1 LGEKEVVMKCSQ
13 IDYLEVAE
21 GKASQ
26 EILSHIQECKKC
38 SRASEKYAQFFKLI
52 AQHYS
57 AGKTAEEELDRQL
70 GSLDFSR
77 LRNLPQNLAARVEEL
92 RERSL
97 VSRLRR
103 VLGGGEKAGEG
114 ILNNFLSTRLRTM
127 TAAPKDIT
135 KSKRS
140 LKKGRGIQKRS

>member
-1 LGEKEVVMKCSQ
+1 MKCSQ

-21 GKASQ
+21 GKASK

-52 AQHYS
+52 AHHYL

-70 GSLDFSR
+70 KSLDFSR
-77 LRNLPQNLAARVEEL
+77 LRNLPQNLAARVEEV
-92 RERSL
+92 RERGL
-97 VSRLRR
+97 VSKLKRA
-103 VLGGGEKAGEG
+103 LGGGGKARGA
-114 ILNNFLSTRLRTM
+114 ILKNFLSTRLHTM
-127 TAAPKDIT
+127 PAAPKDIT

-140 LKKGRGIQKRS
+140 LKKGRKIQKPR